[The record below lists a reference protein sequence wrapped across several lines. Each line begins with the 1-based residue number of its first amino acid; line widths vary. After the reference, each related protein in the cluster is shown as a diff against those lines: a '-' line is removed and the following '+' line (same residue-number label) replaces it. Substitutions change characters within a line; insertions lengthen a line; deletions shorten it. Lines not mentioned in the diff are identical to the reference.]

1 MDDKKTDDKLTMRP
15 LSKETIE
22 ALDGLKDVKGLD
34 NIIEFLSE
42 LNDQALGFTKE
53 KISLCS
59 VLEDLPKDF
68 DFHEEYYSSSIANQ
82 NRTLSEEQDKR
93 FADLRSQRED
103 NDDHFINQILHKDTV
118 ELRKSI
124 LRNLEGFFGDDN

>member
-1 MDDKKTDDKLTMRP
+1 MDDKKADDKLTTRR
-15 LSKETIE
+15 LSKETID

-34 NIIEFLSE
+34 NIIEFLTD

-59 VLEDLPKDF
+59 VLEDLPEDF
-68 DFHEEYYSSSIANQ
+68 DFYEEYYSSSIANQ
-82 NRTLSEEQDKR
+82 NRALSEAQDKR
-93 FADLRSQRED
+93 FADLRKQRED
-103 NDDHFINQILHKDTV
+103 DDDHFINRILHKDTV

-124 LRNLEGFFGDDN
+124 LRNLEVFFGDDN